1 MSKLT
6 GKERKN
12 SKLTRCQCHSNE
24 IWLTDTHRLEV
35 GPLCIPSRSCNLA
48 HATLGWREFKFATG
62 KHVGG
67 TRRKQRR
74 SLVHLEQRDIPK
86 QRSLSDV
93 LKTQTRNLERHLPKL
108 GMVKA
113 QKPHMPLLSHYAL
126 ATADGVHINTR
137 VPWQLV
143 ISTPICEFLP
153 YPL

>member
-6 GKERKN
+6 GKEKKN

-24 IWLTDTHRLEV
+24 IWLTDTHSLEV
-35 GPLCIPSRSCNLA
+35 GPPSRSCNLA

-67 TRRKQRR
+67 TRRKQRH

-86 QRSLSDV
+86 QRYV
-93 LKTQTRNLERHLPKL
+93 LKTQTRDLERHLPKR
-108 GMVKA
+108 GMMKA
-113 QKPHMPLLSHYAL
+113 QKLHTPLLSHYAL
-126 ATADGVHINTR
+126 ATADRVHSHTK